1 MVGDRFWD
9 LAYLDKP
16 RTSWFLPVIWMVL
29 MFCLA
34 VACMPAREIF
44 PDAQT
49 RVKPHVYNVNG
60 QEFLEFKTRAGVC
73 IKDLQTDQ
81 MVCFKEHWRT
91 R

>member
-1 MVGDRFWD
+1 MKVGGEDVMNALSWSVLVVLGLL
-9 LAYLDKP
+9 LAL
-16 RTSWFLPVIWMVL
+16 S
-29 MFCLA
+29 
-34 VACMPAREIF
+34 CMPAREIF

-49 RVKPHVYNVNG
+49 RVKPRVYNVNG